1 MIGKDK
7 DRVVATVK
15 KDIKKKIDD
24 LAKEEQRTES
34 AMAAIILECG
44 LNVYKDIQNRF

>member
-7 DRVVATVK
+7 DRIVATVK
-15 KDIKKKIDD
+15 KDIKKQIQD

-44 LNVYKDIQNRF
+44 LKVYKDMRSRF

>member
-7 DRVVATVK
+7 NRIATTVK
-15 KDIKKKIDD
+15 KDIKKQIDD

-44 LNVYKDIQNRF
+44 LKVYKDMRNHF